1 MGQTV
6 PRNRDIMRVLSSG
19 VAVVEDFRIANW
31 LIERQLNAVSRF
43 GKTVHLEPKLMDVL
57 ACLARSGG
65 EPVTKEELLQTVW
78 PNTFVSDDVLKRA
91 ISELRRVFEDD
102 AHEPRI
108 IQTIPKR
115 GYRLMVPVEPV
126 NEEQNATAA
135 LASRNK
141 SGAMRDWRTPAL
153 ASSLATLLLVLLLG
167 GYILRERFGAR
178 AASRQIRSIAVL
190 PLDNLSGDPAEDY
203 LPEAMTD
210 ALITDLAQIGSVK
223 VISRTS
229 SMQYKQTKKSLSEVA
244 QELDVDGVIEGTV
257 QRSGNRVRIT
267 AQLIE
272 ARSDKHLWAG
282 SYEQDLRD
290 VFALEREVTADIA
303 RQVRERLTPPTQSL
317 VRRSQPANPKALEA
331 YLQATYHLNRY
342 GRGSGEQ
349 EKREAAEYF
358 QQAIDLDSNFVLAYI
373 GLASAHDDLPV
384 SSREDREIERK
395 AAEKALT
402 LDPNSSE
409 AVRMLSNLRWEIDF
423 DWAGAEKGYRQAIG
437 LNPNNAEVRQQF
449 CMLLAEMGRWE
460 EASRE
465 CQVAQEL
472 DPGNA
477 HLPFVLYWQ
486 GEYDR
491 AIVMLRM
498 MIERHPDDGAQRYL
512 LFECYAQKANYGD
525 SIKELEKTLALYG
538 LTAEAS
544 SLHRTFERSGFRA
557 ALREFAN
564 DVERLQVA
572 GKFFLPVN
580 LADLYAILGQKD
592 RAFFWLERA
601 YQDREQVSTG
611 EPVDFIMV
619 DPLLGQLRS
628 DPRFKDLV
636 RRIGLPP

>member
-1 MGQTV
+1 MV
-6 PRNRDIMRVLSSG
+6 K
-19 VAVVEDFRIANW
+19 DFRIANW
-31 LIERQLNAVSRF
+31 LIECQLNAVSRD
-43 GKTVHLEPKLMDVL
+43 GRTVHLEPKLMDVL
-57 ACLARSGG
+57 ACLARYGG

-91 ISELRRVFEDD
+91 ISELRRVFDDD

-126 NEEQNATAA
+126 NDKQKATAA
-135 LASRNK
+135 FGSANT
-141 SGAMRDWRTPAL
+141 SGVILDWRRPAL
-153 ASSLATLLLVLLLG
+153 RWSGLAALLFVLLCG
-167 GYILRERFGAR
+167 VYSFRERLGAK
-178 AASRQIRSIAVL
+178 AASHQISSIAVL
-190 PLDNLSGDPAEDY
+190 PLVNLSGDPAQEY
-203 LPEAMTD
+203 LPAAMTD
-210 ALITDLAQIGSVK
+210 ALITDLAQIGSLK

-229 SMQYKQTKKSLSEVA
+229 SMWYKEMKRSLPEIA
-244 QELDVDGVIEGTV
+244 KELNVDAVIEGSV
-257 QRSGNRVRIT
+257 QRSGDRVRVGV
-267 AQLIE
+267 QLIE
-272 ARSDKHLWAG
+272 ARSDRHLWAG
-282 SYEQDLRD
+282 SYERDLRD
-290 VFALEREVTADIA
+290 VFVLEREVTADIA
-303 RQVRERLTPPTQSL
+303 RQVRERLTAPTRSA
-317 VRRSQPANPKALEA
+317 VRHSQPANPKALEA
-331 YLQATYHLNRY
+331 YLQASYHLNRY

-349 EKREAAEYF
+349 EKRKAAEYF
-358 QQAIDLDSNFVLAYI
+358 QQAINLDSNFVLAYI

-384 SSREDREIERK
+384 SSRKDREIERK
-395 AAEKALT
+395 AAEKALA

-409 AVRMLSNLRWEIDF
+409 AVGMLSNLRWQIDF
-423 DWAGAEKGYRQAIG
+423 DWAAAEKGYRQAIG

-477 HLPFVLYWQ
+477 HLPFVFYWR
-486 GEYDR
+486 GEYDQ
-491 AIVMLRM
+491 AIAMLRM

-512 LFECYAQKANYGD
+512 LFECYAQKANYSD

-544 SLHRTFERSGFRA
+544 SLHRTFERSGYRT
-557 ALREFAN
+557 ALGEFAN
-564 DVERLQVA
+564 DVERLQTA

-580 LADLYAILGQKD
+580 LADIYAILGQRD

-619 DPLLGQLRS
+619 DPLLSPLRS

-636 RRIGLPP
+636 HRIGLPL